1 MEAKKHILVVDD
13 DIELAHLLAQAVSDV
28 SNAYDVRVAR
38 DVDDAMVLVHK
49 AQTSQQPFDL
59 VITDIKMV
67 GLSGLELLEALV
79 SIAPETRT
87 ITMTAYNSPD
97 LAQRAQ
103 DLNVYA
109 YLTKP
114 FILSEF
120 RQIVHGALYPGPAEP
135 GAQSIE
141 PTPQLSVSQQLAIG
155 KHLASLRVMTGTSAC
170 LLLHTSGRVLAID
183 PSGNDLDADDLCAA
197 LINSQ
202 DAIAQQMSQIF
213 DQETQIKQS
222 YFGTDMYNVCT
233 YRLDD
238 DHVVAVLF
246 GPEVKEGQV
255 WYYMREAARDL
266 QDALAAEA
274 EPSGAE
280 KTRKTGDVF
289 DMLDR
294 FFPNRRTLRIGRQ
307 RAERRA
313 AAEQASPLPEEVQPE
328 PAPKNNSEPQAAPA
342 AASSSRGSIDQD
354 ASPDAGRNGD
364 VTGADPGTGVISLE
378 EAQER
383 GLFNLEAIETTR
395 PEEPDTPEPELE
407 VDPLPLDDIDWDVD
421 TDTDWEE
428 FIADADP
435 GLGGISFEEA
445 QKRGLIDDLQAE

>member
-28 SNAYDVRVAR
+28 SNAYNVRVAR

-79 SIAPETRT
+79 SIAPETKT

-135 GAQSIE
+135 GTQRIE
-141 PTPQLSVSQQLAIG
+141 PTPQLSVSQKVAVG
-155 KHLASLRVMTGTSAC
+155 KHLASLRVMTGTSVC
-170 LLLHTSGRVLAID
+170 LLLHASGRVLAID
-183 PSGNDLDADDLCAA
+183 PSGNNLDADDLCAA

-202 DAIAQQMSQIF
+202 EAIAQQMSQIF

-274 EPSGAE
+274 EPSGTG

-307 RAERRA
+307 RAERRE
-313 AAEQASPLPEEVQPE
+313 AAETTAPLPEEVQPD
-328 PAPKNNSEPQAAPA
+328 PAPGNNSEPQAVPA
-342 AASSSRGSIDQD
+342 AASPSREGIDWD
-354 ASPDAGRNGD
+354 APPDTGRDGD
-364 VTGADPGTGVISLE
+364 VPEVDPGTGGISFE

-383 GLFNLEAIETTR
+383 GLFNPEAIETAG
-395 PEEPDTPEPELE
+395 PETPGTPEPEL
-407 VDPLPLDDIDWDVD
+407 VADPLPLDDIDWDVD

-445 QKRGLIDDLQAE
+445 QKRGLIDDLQVE

>member
-79 SIAPETRT
+79 SIAPETKT

-135 GAQSIE
+135 GAQRIE
-141 PTPQLSVSQQLAIG
+141 PTPQLSVSQKVAVG
-155 KHLASLRVMTGTSAC
+155 KHLASLRVMTGTSVC
-170 LLLHTSGRVLAID
+170 LLLHASGRVLAID
-183 PSGNDLDADDLCAA
+183 PSGNNLDADDLCAA

-202 DAIAQQMSQIF
+202 EAIAQQMSQIF

-255 WYYMREAARDL
+255 WYYMREAVRDL

-274 EPSGAE
+274 KPSGTG

-307 RAERRA
+307 RAERREAVETTA
-313 AAEQASPLPEEVQPE
+313 ALPEEVQPD
-328 PAPKNNSEPQAAPA
+328 PAPGNNSEPQAVPATVSPSREGIDWNAP
-342 AASSSRGSIDQD
+342 
-354 ASPDAGRNGD
+354 PDTGRNGD
-364 VTGADPGTGVISLE
+364 VPEVDPGTGGINFE

-383 GLFNLEAIETTR
+383 GLFNPEAIETAG
-395 PEEPDTPEPELE
+395 PEAPGTPEPDLV

-445 QKRGLIDDLQAE
+445 QKRGLIDDLQVE